1 MNALD
6 IFRGWRSYLPVM
18 LILGLVLS
26 LVGPFGTYRDLG
38 VPARLF
44 YWLTICLLN
53 GAQVVASLA
62 LVAWLADGRWKLVAV
77 AAMAAILSSVPGTV
91 EVALLEY
98 AVGRAPQLV
107 NPLAYFLEVL
117 LLTAAITV
125 PMVLVRARLS
135 AQARALAAAA
145 QPVPGGP
152 TGESLLKRVKPEAR
166 GDLLALQMEDHYL
179 RVHTSAG
186 NDLILL
192 RLSDALAEVAG
203 LDGRQVHRSYWV
215 ARRAGDG
222 RGARGPQDG
231 AGADQRPEGA
241 GEPRER
247 GGDPRGGVVV
257 NFLRE
262 SFKQK
267 LR

>member
-1 MNALD
+1 MNARD

-18 LILGLVLS
+18 LILGLVLA
-26 LVGPFGTYRDLG
+26 LVGPFGTYKDLDL
-38 VPARLF
+38 PARLV
-44 YWLTICLLN
+44 YWLSICLLN

-62 LVAWLADGRWKLVAV
+62 LVAWRVGGRWPL
-77 AAMAAILSSVPGTV
+77 AAIAAAAAVLSSVPGTI

-107 NPLAYFLEVL
+107 NPIAYFPEVL
-117 LLTAAITV
+117 LLTVAITV

-135 AQARALAAAA
+135 AQARALEAAS

-179 RVHTSAG
+179 RVHTSTG
-186 NDLILL
+186 NDLILF

-215 ARRAGDG
+215 ARRAVTGVEREG
-222 RGARGPQDG
+222 RKMVLVLTNGLKVPVSRANVAAIRA
-231 AGADQRPEGA
+231 AGW
-241 GEPRER
+241 
-247 GGDPRGGVVV
+247 
-257 NFLRE
+257 L
-262 SFKQK
+262 
-267 LR
+267 